1 MMALKE
7 VFKILQ
13 GDLFKNKVTMI
24 HIILDVFL
32 GE

>member
-1 MMALKE
+1 MALKE
-7 VFKILQ
+7 VFKIFQ
-13 GDLFKNKVTMI
+13 DVLFENKVTMV